1 MVCLDQELVTDI
13 VKHTVAVIR
22 DLADNR
28 LETFVI
34 L

>member
-1 MVCLDQELVTDI
+1 MICLDQEPVTDI

-28 LETFVI
+28 RKTFVI